1 MRTSTAPIVD
11 PVRARRVVEAR
22 LGRPPQDMLE
32 AAVVLEAW
40 AGMPAPGALVTAGAL
55 MARAGSPPPRPSV
68 GRLPRPRPQ
77 DGVLTEGAAFML
89 CVVAIACWAG
99 PLTDALGDAV
109 VARGLTGALPVTIA
123 LQWLLRSRWLGR
135 PLGAAQLAHLLG
147 RLGVLAV
154 VGTALA
160 VLAFGAAGS
169 LAAALTL
176 VWTGGTI
183 LVARRRTLVHL
194 VLVLAVTGLLLAGV
208 SVAVALAVGA
218 GATVVAVAEALR
230 GLPAPAHPAAGGWAR
245 AATATALGGAIGLL
259 LVLDDTVRWSD
270 AAAPALLVPS
280 VVAGFWG
287 GLYLRHLEQAIPAA
301 VRGLPA
307 GARRSPA
314 GPWGPL
320 AVLGG
325 AAGRLVA
332 SCVALSAVA
341 LMLAPWLRPAGS
353 DDTGVL
359 IGFGLI
365 ALATLLVG
373 LAEALGRG
381 RAALAT
387 LACAI
392 AAEATV
398 TGTSPG
404 LGLIVGGGC
413 AIAVLA
419 PVVAVLLAR
428 PASTLATALWIP

>member
-1 MRTSTAPIVD
+1 MRPSTAPIVD

-40 AGMPAPGALVTAGAL
+40 AGVPAPGALATAGAL

-77 DGVLTEGAAFML
+77 EGVLAEGVVFMV
-89 CVVAIACWAG
+89 CVVAIACWAD

-109 VARGLTGALPVTIA
+109 VARALTGALPVTIA

-135 PLGAAQLAHLLG
+135 PLGAAQLAHLLD

-154 VGTALA
+154 AGTALA
-160 VLAFGAAGS
+160 VLAFGASGA

-183 LVARRRTLVHL
+183 LVARHRTLVHL
-194 VLVLAVTGLLLAGV
+194 ALVLTVTALLLAGAP
-208 SVAVALAVGA
+208 VAVALAVGA
-218 GATVVAVAEALR
+218 GATVLTVTEALR
-230 GLPAPAHPAAGGWAR
+230 GLPAPAHPAAGGRAR
-245 AATATALGGAIGLL
+245 AANAAALGGALGLM
-259 LVLDDTVRWSD
+259 LVLDHTVRWSD
-270 AAAPALLVPS
+270 AAAPALLIPS

-287 GLYLRHLEQAIPAA
+287 GLHLRHLERAIPAA

-307 GARRSPA
+307 GARRRPASPR
-314 GPWGPL
+314 GPL
-320 AVLGG
+320 AVAAG

-332 SCVALSAVA
+332 TCVVLSAGA
-341 LMLAPWLRPAGS
+341 LLLAPWLRPAGS

-359 IGFGLI
+359 VGFGLI

-381 RAALAT
+381 RAALVA
-387 LACAI
+387 LACAVV
-392 AAEATV
+392 AEA
-398 TGTSPG
+398 GAAGSSPG

-413 AIAVLA
+413 AVAVLA
-419 PVVAVLLAR
+419 PVVAVPLLR